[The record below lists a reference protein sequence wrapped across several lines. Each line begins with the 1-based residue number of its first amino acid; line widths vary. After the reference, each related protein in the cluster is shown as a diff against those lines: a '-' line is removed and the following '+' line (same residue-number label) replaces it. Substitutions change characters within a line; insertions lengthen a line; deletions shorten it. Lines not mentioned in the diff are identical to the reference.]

1 MTTAIHGDAKR
12 LSYLAESTFLVYY
25 PAIQIGRFYWRF
37 LVFRLF
43 SRITGGSPGKVVG
56 AALLSFF
63 LISCSDTDGPPEDI
77 FGVAA
82 SGAPIVGMVYVV
94 DAAGDELSKVINI
107 DGSYKLDVRKM
118 TAPFMLKAV
127 ADNGTV
133 PDLYS
138 FAEQANVTAN
148 LTPMTSLALFI
159 ANGNADPAVLY
170 NSWASSF
177 VNINATGFKEAQA
190 IVNANLNTPLT
201 AFALDP
207 FTYDFVGTRFTA
219 NGTGIDGLLD
229 AMTVDTS
236 AGIDV
241 SITGLDPLVFD
252 TAIATTDYD
261 IGADS
266 VAVTGNYTLRQ
277 VVTVNGVT
285 SRDVYLTI
293 NFPAA
298 SLPTDVENQI
308 VRDLFNSFYGTTGSI
323 VINSTT
329 VTPDELTPTTINA
342 EVDATITTPDGDD
355 DYIATYTF
363 TQNL

>member
-1 MTTAIHGDAKR
+1 M
-12 LSYLAESTFLVYY
+12 
-25 PAIQIGRFYWRF
+25 
-37 LVFRLF
+37 FRLF
-43 SRITGGSPGKVVG
+43 SRIIVGSPGKVVG

-77 FGVAA
+77 FGMAA
-82 SGAPIVGMVYVV
+82 SGAPIAGMVYVV
-94 DAAGDELSKVINI
+94 DAAGVEIGKVINI
-107 DGSYKLDVRKM
+107 DGSYKMDVRKM
-118 TAPFMLKAV
+118 TAPFILKAV
-127 ADNGTV
+127 PDNGTGSE
-133 PDLYS
+133 LYS

-148 LTPMTSLALFI
+148 LTPMTNLALLI

-170 NSWASSF
+170 NSWASTF
-177 VNINATGFKEAQA
+177 GTITAAGLKAAQA
-190 IVNANLNTPLT
+190 TVNANLSTPLT

-207 FTYDFVGTRFTA
+207 FSYDFVGTRFTA

-236 AGIDV
+236 AEIDV

-252 TAIATTDYD
+252 TSIATTGYD

-266 VAVTGNYTLRQ
+266 VAVTGNYTLRLA
-277 VVTVNGVT
+277 VTVNGAT

-298 SLPTDVENQI
+298 SLPTVGNAQI
-308 VRDLFNSFYGTTGSI
+308 VRDLFNSFYGTTGTI
-323 VINSTT
+323 VINDTNVTT
-329 VTPDELTPTTINA
+329 DVDTLTTI
-342 EVDATITTPDGDD
+342 DARITTPDGVD

-363 TQNL
+363 TLNP

>member
-1 MTTAIHGDAKR
+1 M
-12 LSYLAESTFLVYY
+12 
-25 PAIQIGRFYWRF
+25 
-37 LVFRLF
+37 FRLF
-43 SRITGGSPGKVVG
+43 SRITAGSPGKVLG

-82 SGAPIVGMVYVV
+82 SGAPIAGMVYVV
-94 DAAGDELSKVINI
+94 DAAGVELSKVINV
-107 DGSYKLDVRKM
+107 DGSYRLDVRKM

-127 ADNGTV
+127 ADNGTD

-138 FAEQANVTAN
+138 FSEQANVTAN
-148 LTPMTSLALFI
+148 LTPLTNLALFI
-159 ANGNADPAVLY
+159 ANGNADPSVLY
-170 NSWASSF
+170 DSWESSF
-177 VNINATGFKEAQA
+177 GNITAAGFKEAQA
-190 IVNANLNTPLT
+190 IVNANLDIPLT

-219 NGTGIDGLLD
+219 NGTSIDGLLD
-229 AMTVDTS
+229 AMTL
-236 AGIDV
+236 DV
-241 SITGLDPLVFD
+241 SGGVIDLSIAGLDPLVFD
-252 TAIATTDYD
+252 TAIVTTDYD

-277 VVTVNGVT
+277 VVTVNGLT

-298 SLPTDVENQI
+298 ILPTDVENQI
-308 VRDLFNSFYGTTGSI
+308 VSDLFNSFYGTTGTI

-329 VTPDELTPTTINA
+329 VTADELTPTTINA
-342 EVDATITTPDGDD
+342 VVDARITTPDGDD
-355 DYIATYTF
+355 DYVATYIF
-363 TQNL
+363 TLNP

>member
-1 MTTAIHGDAKR
+1 MFH
-12 LSYLAESTFLVYY
+12 
-25 PAIQIGRFYWRF
+25 
-37 LVFRLF
+37 LF
-43 SRITGGSPGKVVG
+43 SRITGGLPGKVVG

-63 LISCSDTDGPPEDI
+63 LISCTDTDGPPEDI

-82 SGAPIVGMVYVV
+82 SGAPITGMVYVV
-94 DAAGDELSKVINI
+94 DSAGIELSKTINF

-118 TAPFMLKAV
+118 TAPFMLKVV
-127 ADNGTV
+127 ADDGTV

-148 LTPMTSLALFI
+148 LTPMTNLALFI

-170 NSWASSF
+170 DSWPSSF
-177 VNINATGFKEAQA
+177 VNITAAGFKEAQA

-229 AMTVDTS
+229 AITLDISGGV
-236 AGIDV
+236 IDL
-241 SITGLDPLVFD
+241 SIAGLDPLVFD
-252 TAIATTDYD
+252 TAIVTTDYD

-266 VAVTGNYTLRQ
+266 VAVTGNYVLRQ
-277 VVTVNGVT
+277 IVTIDGLT
-285 SRDVYLTI
+285 SRNITLTI

-298 SLPTDVENQI
+298 LLPTVDNAQI
-308 VRDLFNSFYGTTGSI
+308 VEEMFVSFYGTKGTITFNALTDVTSEAAE
-323 VINSTT
+323 T
-329 VTPDELTPTTINA
+329 VA
-342 EVDATITTPDGDD
+342 VVDATIKVDGVDKS
-355 DYIATYTF
+355 YSATYTF
-363 TQNL
+363 TLNP